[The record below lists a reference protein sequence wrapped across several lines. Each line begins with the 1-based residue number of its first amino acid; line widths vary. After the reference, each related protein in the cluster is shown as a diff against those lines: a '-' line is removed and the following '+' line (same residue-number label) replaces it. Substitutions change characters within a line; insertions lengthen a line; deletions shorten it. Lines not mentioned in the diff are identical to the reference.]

1 MAIAR
6 RGSNGISLPTAQRRA
21 GVLVLEE
28 DANSAGNLRSAL
40 SEDLFNVQWVTTS
53 DQALRLVGATDI
65 VLIAVESSSS
75 DRWSFIEAIRRDEH
89 TRGLGVVVLFSDPA
103 LRELAVRS
111 GADRALLHPAAP
123 ESLRRVI
130 NELLIARNDD
140 WWASEMDTQPR
151 ARLRELLYDP
161 TTEIPTIALI
171 IDGLRELIERGQT
184 LNVFCVEIEPLFSL
198 GERNF
203 WDSFDLLRREFVRG
217 LQLTAATLLG
227 NDVIVATSHPGANEF
242 YLFARARKDDQAGA
256 LARELESEAQR
267 FLRQVHADPFLIEEV
282 AIFVGGASTPAQ
294 PLYAPRILYTAVR
307 EAKDIAERRE
317 TRYFQALHDR
327 LLRAVRDGSIQTR
340 FQPVLDLR
348 SGEVVGFEALS
359 RGPLGSEIESPDV
372 FFGLARDFQLVWDL
386 ETVCIRKVEPMLRD
400 ICSGG
405 LLFFN
410 LESNFIQELHE
421 RGTDVLQPFLS
432 CENRVVIEVTER
444 SAIRDYRRFRS
455 TLLELKEMG
464 FRIAIDDCGSG
475 YATLEAIAELRPDY
489 LKVGHSLFQNVARD
503 PIRHR
508 LVDLVARLAET
519 IGATTVAEAIETP
532 EQLSVCR
539 DLGIQLGQGYLFARP
554 APWEEVKGSR
564 KYLLPE

>member
-1 MAIAR
+1 
-6 RGSNGISLPTAQRRA
+6 
-21 GVLVLEE
+21 
-28 DANSAGNLRSAL
+28 
-40 SEDLFNVQWVTTS
+40 
-53 DQALRLVGATDI
+53 
-65 VLIAVESSSS
+65 
-75 DRWSFIEAIRRDEH
+75 
-89 TRGLGVVVLFSDPA
+89 
-103 LRELAVRS
+103 
-111 GADRALLHPAAP
+111 
-123 ESLRRVI
+123 
-130 NELLIARNDD
+130 
-140 WWASEMDTQPR
+140 MDTQPR